1 MLQGGPPV
9 VQLREIGLARYLDR
23 REIVRSSDGNRLD
36 VAYNDWWGEP
46 LGAMLARVLV
56 VGLSQRL
63 PGSSIYNES
72 GAIASDPNA
81 MLAVNIQRL
90 DVDQSGTLQLLA
102 QAAVEFNR
110 PRKSAA
116 RTFSIAKPV
125 PAADHRGPRCRRQR
139 CRRRAHRRAR
149 GTPAALIVV
158 ASPTAAPATE
168 AEPPVTHPELRECF
182 GCGMF
187 QIVPALGPDQ
197 RADCARCGTAL
208 RRTPHRSVRPRD
220 RAQRRHAGAVRGAV
234 DRPC

>member
-1 MLQGGPPV
+1 MTSHSLPGRRHFLGLAVPLVAAGCGSSPQPALYTLTVKPGPVLTGGPPI

-36 VAYNDWWGEP
+36 VAYNDWWGES

-81 MLAVNIQRL
+81 ILAVNIQRL
-90 DVDQSGTLQLLA
+90 DVDSSGTLQLLA

-116 RTFSIAKPV
+116 RTFTIARPV
-125 PAADHRGPRCRRQR
+125 PAPTVAGHVAAASDAVGELTD
-139 CRRRAHRRAR
+139 
-149 GTPAALIVV
+149 GLAAL
-158 ASPTAAPATE
+158 
-168 AEPPVTHPELRECF
+168 L
-182 GCGMF
+182 
-187 QIVPALGPDQ
+187 Q
-197 RADCARCGTAL
+197 R
-208 RRTPHRSVRPRD
+208 
-220 RAQRRHAGAVRGAV
+220 
-234 DRPC
+234 